1 MTPRLRTAAI
11 GARNDR
17 AGSGAARRV
26 RTGKDRCSK
35 TCWSPAFE
43 AGPPENHGLF
53 RTYVEEDPNPRS
65 QQLGHPAWL
74 EWWEAWFAPSEI
86 LNGEQT
92 VDEAMGKRVEQSNL
106 ILEQSAE
113 AYQELK
119 DYIAGLGF

>member
-1 MTPRLRTAAI
+1 MF
-11 GARNDR
+11 
-17 AGSGAARRV
+17 
-26 RTGKDRCSK
+26 KDVL
-35 TCWSPAFE
+35 TSPAFE

-74 EWWEAWFAPSEI
+74 EWWEVWFAPSQI